1 MVLCRSQNLSQPP
14 DEHPRQEPGGSGYKN
29 RCYEELRKSVEARFN
44 VLLTKVIQNSDLKI
58 LLVDGLPSCRF
69 YIEK

>member
-14 DEHPRQEPGGSGYKN
+14 DEHPRQESGGYKN

-44 VLLTKVIQNSDLKI
+44 VLLTKVNQNSDLKI
-58 LLVDGLPSCRF
+58 HLVDGLPSCVF
-69 YIEK
+69 FT